1 MSKLQV
7 ELNHYTI
14 EDIIDYLDGERQK
27 QQTIDFIRFSRE
39 WIASTTIKGTPN
51 YTSALNALIRFI
63 GKEELDVNL
72 ITLDFLENFKALL
85 NKERE
90 ARTKKLVAQGKR
102 VPSNRSLS
110 LYLVSIKKLFNEAKK
125 K

>member
-72 ITLDFLENFKALL
+72 ITLDFLVLTVL
-85 NKERE
+85 C
-90 ARTKKLVAQGKR
+90 
-102 VPSNRSLS
+102 PS
-110 LYLVSIKKLFNEAKK
+110 IW
-125 K
+125 